1 MKKFSLHI
9 KNRLLQVDSPVV
21 MGIINITP
29 DSFAVSCRDMSESEV
44 LRAAERALSEGA
56 GMLDLGGQ
64 STRPGAEMVGLDEE
78 WRRVHLAAAA
88 IRREFPEA
96 ILSVDTFRAELAR
109 RAVEEDGVDVI
120 NDISGGDLDPDM
132 FDVVSRTRVPYICMH
147 MRGTPDTM
155 QQLTQYDDLMA
166 DIMDYFSR
174 RVDRLHRMGV
184 RDVILDPGFGF
195 AKTVEQNYYLLRH
208 LDMLAPLDLPILAGL
223 SRKSMLYK
231 VLGGEPADM
240 LNATTAANMAA
251 LMGGAAILRV
261 HDVRAAVEAVQI
273 YNQLM
278 V

>member
-1 MKKFSLHI
+1 MKKYSLHI
-9 KNRLLQVDSPVV
+9 QNRLFVADSPVV

-29 DSFAVSCRDMSESEV
+29 DSFAVSCQSLSESEV
-44 LRAAERALSEGA
+44 LQTAEKALSEGA
-56 GMLDLGGQ
+56 TMLDLGGQ
-64 STRPGAEMVGLDEE
+64 STRPGAEMVGTDEE

-96 ILSVDTFRAELAR
+96 ILSVDTFRAEVAR
-109 RAVEEDGVDVI
+109 RAIEEDGVDII
-120 NDISGGDLDPDM
+120 NDISGGDMDPDM
-132 FDVVSRTRVPYICMH
+132 FDVVARARVPYICMH
-147 MRGTPDTM
+147 MRGTPATM
-155 QQLTQYDDLMA
+155 QSLTHYDDLMA
-166 DIMDYFSR
+166 EVVDFFSR

-184 RDVILDPGFGF
+184 SDVILDPGFGF

-208 LDMLAPLDLPILAGL
+208 LDMLSPLGLPVLAGL

-231 VLGGEPADM
+231 VLGGGPADM

>member
-1 MKKFSLHI
+1 MKNYSLHI
-9 KNRLLQVDSPVV
+9 QNRLLLVDSPLV

-29 DSFAVSCRDMSESEV
+29 DSFAESCRSMSETEV

-56 GMLDLGGQ
+56 DILDLGGQ
-64 STRPGAEMVGLDEE
+64 STRPGAEMVGLEEE

-109 RAVEEDGVDVI
+109 RAVEEDSVDII

-132 FDVVSRTRVPYICMH
+132 FDVVARARVPYICMH

-155 QQLTQYDDLMA
+155 QQLTHYDDLMA
-166 DIMDYFSR
+166 EIMDYFSR

-208 LDMLAPLDLPILAGL
+208 LDMLSPLGLPVLAGL

-231 VLGGEPADM
+231 VLGGEPKDM

-251 LMGGAAILRV
+251 LMGGASILRV

-273 YNQLM
+273 YNHLM
-278 V
+278 L

>member
-9 KNRLLQVDSPVV
+9 KNRLLQVDSPLV

-44 LRAAERALSEGA
+44 LRVAESALSEGA
-56 GMLDLGGQ
+56 TMLDLGGQ
-64 STRPGAEMVGLDEE
+64 STRLGAEMVGTEEE

-88 IRREFPEA
+88 IRSRFPDA
-96 ILSVDTFRAELAR
+96 ILSVDTFRAEVAR
-109 RAVEEDGVDVI
+109 RAVEEDGVDII
-120 NDISGGDLDPDM
+120 NDISGGDMDPDM
-132 FDVVSRTRVPYICMH
+132 FDVVSCAHVPYICMH
-147 MRGTPDTM
+147 MRGTPATM
-155 QQLTQYDDLMA
+155 QSLTHYDDLMA
-166 DIMDYFSR
+166 EVMDFFSR

-184 RDVILDPGFGF
+184 SDVILDPGFGF

-208 LDMLAPLDLPILAGL
+208 LDMLAPLGLPVLAGL

-231 VLGGEPADM
+231 VLGGGPGDM

-251 LMGGAAILRV
+251 LMGGAAVLRV

-278 V
+278 L

>member
-29 DSFAVSCRDMSESEV
+29 DSFAVSCRDMSESAV
-44 LRAAERALSEGA
+44 LRAAEQALSEGA

-174 RVDRLHRMGV
+174 RVDRLHRLGV

-231 VLGGEPADM
+231 VLGGQPADM

>member
-9 KNRLLQVDSPVV
+9 KNRLLEVDSPVV

-29 DSFAVSCRDMSESEV
+29 DSFAVSCRDMSESAV
-44 LRAAERALSEGA
+44 LRAAEQALSEGA

-96 ILSVDTFRAELAR
+96 ILSVDTFRAELAH
-109 RAVEEDGVDVI
+109 RAVEEDGVDII

-132 FDVVSRTRVPYICMH
+132 FDVVARARVPYICMH

-208 LDMLAPLDLPILAGL
+208 LDMLTPLDLPILAGL

-231 VLGGEPADM
+231 VLGGQPADM

-278 V
+278 L

>member
-29 DSFAVSCRDMSESEV
+29 DSFAVSCRNMSESEV
-44 LRAAERALSEGA
+44 LRAAECALSEGA

-251 LMGGAAILRV
+251 MMGGAAILRV